1 MRPIPLNLMTLYA
14 DSLQSLE
21 LAGAP
26 AASIATKTVR
36 KKKYVYA
43 TTKDGSTRVE
53 KYLGPADDPKV
64 QAQVER
70 FRHAA
75 ERTKSLR
82 TTVSLL
88 KQGGV
93 PAPSLVLG
101 RILEVVANAGLF
113 QRGVTLVGTA
123 AFQTYAG
130 VLGYYAPAATLMTN
144 DADLSL
150 AEFEAD
156 DEEEHIGS
164 ILKRADPSF
173 DPVWHVEDKLPK
185 AFRASNGFTVD
196 LITAYGRGRKSPVLV
211 ESLGCAAVP
220 LAFQEFPAAQTMN
233 TVALYG
239 SGVLVRVPTPLRYAV
254 HKLLVAQRRKSSEVA
269 KRQKDLRQA
278 RELIDIYLQI
288 DEGALQD
295 ELDTARSAGKSW
307 QSAINASLKEIGRD
321 ARQGRLPLPVKS
333 ARPIGQ
339 GHVEQ
344 VRKIKK
350 RSHKPER

>member
-1 MRPIPLNLMTLYA
+1 MRSIPLNLMTLYA
-14 DSLQSLE
+14 DLLQSSE
-21 LAGAP
+21 LADTP

-43 TTKDGSTRVE
+43 TTKDGSVRVE

-64 QAQVER
+64 QEEVER

-88 KQGGV
+88 KHGGF

-113 QRGVTLVGTA
+113 NRGVTLVGTA

-130 VLGYYAPAATLMTN
+130 ILGYYAPTATLMTN

-150 AEFEAD
+150 AEFEAGN
-156 DEEEHIGS
+156 EEEDIGN

-173 DPVWHVEDKLPK
+173 GPIWHVDDKLPK

-196 LITAYGRGRKSPVLV
+196 LITAYGRGRKSPVLI
-211 ESLGCAAVP
+211 ESLGCAAIP
-220 LAFQEFPAAQTMN
+220 LTFQEFPAAQTIN

-254 HKLLVAQRRKSSEVA
+254 HKLLVAQRRKSTDLA
-269 KRQKDLRQA
+269 KKQKDLRQA
-278 RELIDIYLQI
+278 REVIDIYLQI

-295 ELDTARSAGKSW
+295 ELDAARSVGRGW
-307 QSAINASLKEIGRD
+307 QAAINASLKEIGRD
-321 ARQGRLPLPVKS
+321 ARQGRLPLPVKPAPS
-333 ARPIGQ
+333 RVPS
-339 GHVEQ
+339 
-344 VRKIKK
+344 RKGK
-350 RSHKPER
+350 

>member
-1 MRPIPLNLMTLYA
+1 MRPIPLNLMTVYA
-14 DSLQSLE
+14 DLLQSVE
-21 LAGAP
+21 LSDTA
-26 AASIATKTVR
+26 AASIATKTVHKR
-36 KKKYVYA
+36 KYVYA
-43 TTKDGSTRVE
+43 TTKDGSARVE
-53 KYLGPADDPKV
+53 RYLGPADDPRV
-64 QAQVER
+64 QEDVER
-70 FRHAA
+70 YKHAA
-75 ERTKSLR
+75 TRAKSLKS
-82 TTVSLL
+82 TVSML
-88 KQGGV
+88 KQGHF

-113 QRGVTLVGTA
+113 KRGMTLVGTA

-130 VLGYYAPAATLMTN
+130 VLGYYAPAATLTTN

-150 AEFEAD
+150 AEFEAG
-156 DEEEHIGS
+156 EEEEDIGS

-173 DPVWHVEDKLPK
+173 DPVWHADDMLPK

-220 LAFQEFPAAQTMN
+220 LTFQEFPAAETIH

-254 HKLLVAQRRKSSEVA
+254 HKLLVAQRRKPTETA
-269 KRQKDLRQA
+269 KKQKDLRQA

-295 ELDTARSAGKSW
+295 ELDAARSAGRAW
-307 QSAINASLKEIGRD
+307 QSAINASLKEIGRA
-321 ARQGRLPLPVKS
+321 ARQGRLPLPT
-333 ARPIGQ
+333 
-339 GHVEQ
+339 
-344 VRKIKK
+344 K
-350 RSHKPER
+350 R

>member
-1 MRPIPLNLMTLYA
+1 MRSIPLNLMTLYA
-14 DSLQSLE
+14 DLRQSLE
-21 LAGAP
+21 LADTP

-43 TTKDGSTRVE
+43 TTKDGSVRVE

-64 QAQVER
+64 QEEVER

-88 KQGGV
+88 KQGGF

-113 QRGVTLVGTA
+113 NRGVTLVGTA

-130 VLGYYAPAATLMTN
+130 ILGYYAPTATLMTN

-150 AEFEAD
+150 AEFVAGN
-156 DEEEHIGS
+156 EEEDIGN

-173 DPVWHVEDKLPK
+173 DPIWHVDDKLPK

-196 LITAYGRGRKSPVLV
+196 LITAYGRGRKSPVLI

-220 LAFQEFPAAQTMN
+220 LTFQEFPAAQTIN

-254 HKLLVAQRRKSSEVA
+254 HKLLVAQRRKSTDLA
-269 KRQKDLRQA
+269 KKQKDLRQA

-295 ELDTARSAGKSW
+295 ELDAARSVGRGW
-307 QSAINASLKEIGRD
+307 QAAINASLKEIGRD
-321 ARQGRLPLPVKS
+321 ARQGRLPLPAKPAPSRVPS
-333 ARPIGQ
+333 
-339 GHVEQ
+339 
-344 VRKIKK
+344 RKGK
-350 RSHKPER
+350 

>member
-1 MRPIPLNLMTLYA
+1 MRSIPLNLMTLYA
-14 DSLQSLE
+14 DLRQSLE
-21 LAGAP
+21 LADTP

-36 KKKYVYA
+36 KKKYVYV
-43 TTKDGSTRVE
+43 TTKDGSARVE

-64 QAQVER
+64 QEKVER

-88 KQGGV
+88 KQGGF

-113 QRGVTLVGTA
+113 NRGVTLVGTA

-130 VLGYYAPAATLMTN
+130 ILGYYAPTATLMTN

-150 AEFEAD
+150 AEFVAGS
-156 DEEEHIGS
+156 EEEDIGN

-173 DPVWHVEDKLPK
+173 DPIWHVDDKLPK

-196 LITAYGRGRKSPVLV
+196 LITAYGRGRKSPVLI

-220 LAFQEFPAAQTMN
+220 LTFQEFPAAQTIN

-254 HKLLVAQRRKSSEVA
+254 HKLLVAQRRKSTDLA
-269 KRQKDLRQA
+269 KKQKDLRQA

-295 ELDTARSAGKSW
+295 ELDAARSVGRGW
-307 QSAINASLKEIGRD
+307 QAAINASLKEIGRD
-321 ARQGRLPLPVKS
+321 ARQGRLPLPVKPAPS
-333 ARPIGQ
+333 R
-339 GHVEQ
+339 VSS
-344 VRKIKK
+344 RKGK
-350 RSHKPER
+350 

>member
-1 MRPIPLNLMTLYA
+1 
-14 DSLQSLE
+14 
-21 LAGAP
+21 
-26 AASIATKTVR
+26 
-36 KKKYVYA
+36 
-43 TTKDGSTRVE
+43 
-53 KYLGPADDPKV
+53 
-64 QAQVER
+64 
-70 FRHAA
+70 
-75 ERTKSLR
+75 
-82 TTVSLL
+82 
-88 KQGGV
+88 
-93 PAPSLVLG
+93 
-101 RILEVVANAGLF
+101 LF
-113 QRGVTLVGTA
+113 KRGVTLVGTA

-150 AEFEAD
+150 AEFEAG
-156 DEEEHIGS
+156 DEEEDIGS

-196 LITAYGRGRKSPVLV
+196 LITSYGRGRKSPVLV

-220 LAFQEFPAAQTMN
+220 LTFQEFPAAQTMN

-254 HKLLVAQRRKSSEVA
+254 HKLLVAQRRKSTEVA

-295 ELDTARSAGKSW
+295 ELDAARSAGRAW

-321 ARQGRLPLPVKS
+321 ARQGRLPLPVKAAPS
-333 ARPIGQ
+333 SGLAPAERAAKGKMRSP
-339 GHVEQ
+339 
-344 VRKIKK
+344 KPK
-350 RSHKPER
+350 R